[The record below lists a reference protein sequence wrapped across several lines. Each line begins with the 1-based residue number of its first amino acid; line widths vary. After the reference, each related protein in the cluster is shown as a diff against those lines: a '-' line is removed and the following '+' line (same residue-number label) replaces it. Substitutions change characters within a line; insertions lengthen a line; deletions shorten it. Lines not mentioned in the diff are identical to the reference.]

1 MSKEVLVYTTA
12 GQLNA
17 EMVVAFLKSNG
28 INSYASTEAAGNIFG
43 VPNSFLGRARIY
55 VLEEDEDRA
64 RELLEAMDEGELVL
78 PENVDLTEKFE
89 DGIEPVDDAELAE
102 EDDDEV

>member
-17 EMVVAFLKSNG
+17 DMVVAFLKSNG
-28 INSYASTEAAGNIFG
+28 IKSYASTEAAGSVFG

-64 RELLEAMDEGELVL
+64 RELLIAMEEGEMIL
-78 PENVDLTEKFE
+78 PEDVD
-89 DGIEPVDDAELAE
+89 LAE
-102 EDDDEV
+102 EFEGWYCPRG